1 MRTGRPRSFCVEEAL
16 DRAMTVF
23 WRQGYEGASLSD
35 LTAAMGINSPSLY
48 ACFGSKEGL
57 FKAVVDRYEARRDS
71 FMAKILAAPTAQDV
85 AAAFLYGVAEFAAD
99 TGGQNPPG
107 CLMIQ
112 GALSCCEQEISKD
125 MARRRGEKEAALKSR
140 FEQAR
145 KAGDLPKSAN
155 PAALARYLAA
165 MANGIAVQ
173 AASGASARELREVAS
188 LALVGWPG
196 GNSTP
201 ANSRLQAKAKT
212 KNREPA

>member
-23 WRQGYEGASLSD
+23 WRQGYEGASLSA
-35 LTAAMGINSPSLY
+35 LTTAMGINSPSLY

-71 FMAKILAAPTAQDV
+71 FMAKILAGPTAQQV
-85 AAAFLYGVAEFAAD
+85 AEAFLYGVAEFAAD

-112 GALSCCEQEISKD
+112 GALSCCEQEISQD
-125 MARRRGEKEAALKSR
+125 MARRRAGKEAALKTR

-145 KAGDLPKSAN
+145 KTGDLPRTAN
-155 PAALARYLAA
+155 PAALARYLVA
-165 MANGIAVQ
+165 MANGNSVQ
-173 AASGASARELREVAS
+173 AASGASAKELREVAA
-188 LALVGWPG
+188 LALANWPG
-196 GNSTP
+196 AEAKP
-201 ANSRLQAKAKT
+201 AAKKT
-212 KNREPA
+212 KTREPA